1 MSEPKYSEAMAELE
15 EIVTAIENDTTDPDE
30 LIVKVKRAAELIQF
44 CRKRLLNTETEINT
58 VLNKLKEMSD
68 GSNDSKG

>member
-1 MSEPKYSEAMAELE
+1 MSENKYSEAMEELE
-15 EIVTAIENDTTDPDE
+15 KIVNDIENNMPDPDE

-58 VLNKLKEMSD
+58 VLSKLKEA
-68 GSNDSKG
+68 SNNDLNTKE

>member
-1 MSEPKYSEAMAELE
+1 MEELE
-15 EIVTAIENDTTDPDE
+15 KIVNDIENNMPDPDE

-58 VLNKLKEMSD
+58 VLSKLKEA
-68 GSNDSKG
+68 SNNDLNTKE

>member
-15 EIVTAIENDTTDPDE
+15 DIVNAIENDTPDPDE

-58 VLNKLKEMSD
+58 VLSKLKEMSD
-68 GSNDSKG
+68 GSEETKA